1 MVRNRCAKFY
11 PHSYLAPQV
20 RTTLLVPGHIQTP
33 LFSTTHFPQNFLFKF
48 FVPSLQ
54 PITIAKAVIAALDEQ
69 HSRTI
74 YLPFYV
80 NFVPVLRLL
89 PSFLRDFAQWVR
101 LDRDSSMFFFSHRGF
116 SYTNLS
122 GHSCLTQTTPW
133 TVLSRSRGDDRTK
146 VLWSNKRNRPRR
158 RSRCSNVQ

>member
-1 MVRNRCAKFY
+1 MQQTAEFY
-11 PHSYLAPQV
+11 PLSYLAPEV

-101 LDRDSSMFFFSHRGF
+101 LDRDSALFFSNVFFFYQSVGLQLSYADYAMDGF
-116 SYTNLS
+116 VKVS
-122 GHSCLTQTTPW
+122 GRRQDEGPLVKQEKQT
-133 TVLSRSRGDDRTK
+133 SK
-146 VLWSNKRNRPRR
+146 AE
-158 RSRCSNVQ
+158 

>member
-1 MVRNRCAKFY
+1 MQQTAEFY
-11 PHSYLAPQV
+11 PLSYLAPEV

-33 LFSTTHFPQNFLFKF
+33 LFSTTHFPQNFLFRF

-101 LDRDSSMFFFSHRGF
+101 LDRDPAIFFLMIWF
-116 SYTNLS
+116 TNLS

-133 TVLSRSRGDDRTK
+133 MVLSRSRGGDRTK
-146 VLWSNKRNRPRR
+146 VLWSSKRSRPRR
-158 RSRCSNVQ
+158 RSKCSNVQ